1 MNKGSTYENDVKARD
16 DVSITKHELKISIGV
31 GSYETFVR
39 TMKTSEQAFMEIFA
53 KQKTV

>member
-53 KQKTV
+53 EQGTV